1 MKLTII
7 NSDKTVYIDYKP
19 YVQLSLTNVPKV
31 VHALQW
37 KDTEGHIEYNNG
49 MPNEIIKDLPNWAIE
64 AKLEWEDKDAKYN
77 ELIQQD
83 YANQLKLNTPKDLT
97 DLEKLQIIRVERNNR
112 LFASDWTQL
121 QDSKVNKETWAEYRQ
136 ALRDLPNNVDVNNPV
151 YPTIPNA

>member
-7 NSDKTVYIDYKP
+7 NSDKAVYIDYKP
-19 YVQLSLTNVPKV
+19 YSQLSLTNIPQE

-49 MPNEIIKDLPNWAIE
+49 MPNEIIKDLPNWAVE

-77 ELIQQD
+77 ELIQQEF
-83 YANQLKLNTPKDLT
+83 ANELKLNTPEDLT
-97 DLEKLQIIRVERNNR
+97 DLEKLQIIRTERNNR

-121 QDSKVNKETWAEYRQ
+121 QDSNVNKELWATYRQ
-136 ALRDLPNNVDVNNPV
+136 ALRDLPSNVNVNNPI
-151 YPTIPNA
+151 YPIPPSA

>member
-1 MKLTII
+1 MKLSII
-7 NSDKTVYIDYKP
+7 VPDSAVYVDGKSYTNISS
-19 YVQLSLTNVPKV
+19 LSSLSN

-49 MPNEIIKDLPNWAIE
+49 MPNEIINELPVWAVE

-77 ELIQQD
+77 ELVQQEFV
-83 YANQLKLNTPKDLT
+83 NELSLKTPKDLT

-121 QDSKVNKETWAEYRQ
+121 QDSNVNKALWATYRQ
-136 ALRDLPNNVDVNNPV
+136 ALRDLPSNVNVNNPI
-151 YPTIPNA
+151 YPIPPSA